1 MPDDPNAILVAL
13 WLSLRIAGCAT
24 LLSLLV
30 GLPLAWGLSRRR
42 VPGRAVWEGL
52 VLLPLVLPPTVLGY
66 YLLTTL
72 GAQSRLA
79 VWFHR
84 ITGRDLHLVFTW
96 QGATLAACIVSLP
109 LLARTM
115 QASFAAIDT
124 DLLDAARVFGA
135 SEMQMFRYVALPLAR
150 RGLFAGIG
158 LAFARALG
166 DFGATLMVGGSIPGQ
181 TRTLPLMVYD
191 AYNAGDERLA
201 GMLALLLSGLCLG
214 FALLAAALER
224 RA

>member
-1 MPDDPNAILVAL
+1 MTDDLLTAL

-24 LLSLLV
+24 LLSLLF

-42 VPGRAVWEGL
+42 VPGRALWESL
-52 VLLPLVLPPTVLGY
+52 VVLPLILPPTVLGY

-72 GAQSRLA
+72 GAQSRIA
-79 VWFHR
+79 QAFHAL
-84 ITGRDLHLVFTW
+84 TGHDLHLVFTW

-109 LLARTM
+109 LLVRTA
-115 QASFAAIDT
+115 QAGFTDVDA

-135 SEMQMFRYVALPLAR
+135 SEWQVFRLIALPLAR
-150 RGLFAGIG
+150 HGVIAGIG

-181 TRTLPLMVYD
+181 TRTLSLMIYD

-201 GMLALLLSGLCLG
+201 GLLVMVLSGVSLA
-214 FALLAAALER
+214 FALLASTLSR
-224 RA
+224 KI

>member
-1 MPDDPNAILVAL
+1 MPAEALVAL

-42 VPGRAVWEGL
+42 VAGRAVWEGL
-52 VLLPLVLPPTVLGY
+52 ILLPLVLPPTVLGY

-72 GAQSRLA
+72 GAQSRIALA
-79 VWFHR
+79 YHR
-84 ITGRDLHLVFTW
+84 LTGRDLHIVFTW

-109 LLARTM
+109 LLVRTV
-115 QASFAAIDT
+115 QASFAALDN

-135 SEMQMFRYVALPLAR
+135 SEAQVFRLIALPLAR
-150 RGLFAGIG
+150 RGLFAGLG

-181 TRTLPLMVYD
+181 TRTLPIVVYD

-201 GMLALLLSGLCLG
+201 GLLVIVLSGVCLL
-214 FALLAAALER
+214 FALSAAALEKR
-224 RA
+224 V

>member
-1 MPDDPNAILVAL
+1 MPDDALIAL
-13 WLSLRIAGCAT
+13 WLSLRIASCAT
-24 LLSLLV
+24 LLSLFV
-30 GLPLAWGLSRRR
+30 GLPLAWGLSRRC

-79 VWFHR
+79 LAYHR
-84 ITGRDLHLVFTW
+84 LTGRDLHVVFTW

-109 LLARTM
+109 LLVRTI
-115 QASFAAIDT
+115 QTSFAGLDN

-135 SEMQMFRYVALPLAR
+135 SPWQVFRLIALPLAR
-150 RGLFAGIG
+150 RGVWAGTG

-181 TRTLPLMVYD
+181 TRTLPIMVYD

-201 GMLALLLSGLCLG
+201 GLLVILLSGVCLL
-214 FALLAAALER
+214 FALLASVLER
-224 RA
+224 RV